1 MMKYKPNR
9 GGHAPGF
16 LRDAF
21 QEWVEE
27 GDQERKTVIIDD
39 EKKPLNWLLGQLWN
53 CTDILPGCDCM
64 LLDIPSGSTY
74 AQAVRSIRHFE
85 TEDLMRLP

>member
-1 MMKYKPNR
+1 MKYKPNR

-27 GDQERKTVIIDD
+27 EDQEKNTVIIDD
-39 EKKPLNWLLGQLWN
+39 EEKPLLWLCGQLWN
-53 CTDILPGCDCM
+53 CTDVLPGPDCYM
-64 LLDIPSGSTY
+64 LDVPCGSTY
-74 AQAVRSIRHFE
+74 AQAA
-85 TEDLMRLP
+85 RLVLNTMKQKI

>member
-1 MMKYKPNR
+1 MNYKPNR
-9 GGHAPGF
+9 GGHGPGF

-27 GDQERKTVIIDD
+27 GDQEKKTVIIDD
-39 EKKPLNWLLGQLWN
+39 EEKPLNWLLGQLWN